1 MSLLRPGGTNYIGV
15 RDLAA
20 ATAWYMEKLGL
31 RKIEVEMDEPEGCIA
46 LGFVKNECAITLG
59 PPGKSTEEL
68 APLLYASNLKR
79 AREFLISRGV
89 NRREYRRDSAGP
101 ARYPLFRDAG
111 FGRERS

>member
-1 MSLLRPGGTNYIGV
+1 MSLLRPGGANYIGV

-59 PPGKSTEEL
+59 PPGKSTGEL
-68 APLLYASNLKR
+68 APAVRVEPEEGQRIPDL
-79 AREFLISRGV
+79 SRRG
-89 NRREYRRDSAGP
+89 YGRDSAGP